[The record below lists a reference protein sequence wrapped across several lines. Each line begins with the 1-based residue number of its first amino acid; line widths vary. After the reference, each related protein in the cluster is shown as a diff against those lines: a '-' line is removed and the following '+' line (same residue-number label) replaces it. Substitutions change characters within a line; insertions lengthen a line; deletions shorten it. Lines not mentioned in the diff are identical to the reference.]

1 MIHCRKKFYP
11 LDRILIAQS
20 QLEQLPILTIDQQ
33 ISRYTV
39 ETIW

>member
-20 QLEQLPILTIDQQ
+20 QMEQLLILTINRQ
-33 ISRYTV
+33 ISRYAV